1 MYTISPNK
9 RTDTKGENLLT
20 TMLQDRGLCTANKCV
35 GHERA
40 QIRLN
45 VVMPACFYLV
55 QKCLLHCPTFNF
67 AQHMHKDIYLGRMLP
82 R

>member
-9 RTDTKGENLLT
+9 RTDTKGETLLT
-20 TMLQDRGLCTANKCV
+20 TMLQDRGLQTANKCL

-45 VVMPACFYLV
+45 VVMPACFYLA
-55 QKCLLHCPTFNF
+55 QNRCPTFNF